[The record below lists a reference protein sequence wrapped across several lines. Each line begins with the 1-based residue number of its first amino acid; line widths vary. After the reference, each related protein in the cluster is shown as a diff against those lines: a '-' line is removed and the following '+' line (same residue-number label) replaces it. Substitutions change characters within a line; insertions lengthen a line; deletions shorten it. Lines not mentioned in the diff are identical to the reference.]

1 MPRIAGIDLPRE
13 KRVEIG
19 LTYIYGIGR
28 TSSNKILKMS
38 GVNPDTKV
46 KDLTE
51 KEASKLRGIIEKEF
65 RVGGELRREIS
76 LNIKRLIDI
85 KSYRGLRH
93 RRSLPVRGQR
103 THTNAR
109 TRKGPR
115 KTVGRKKI
123 KESTQR
129 TPREQKG

>member
-19 LTYIYGIGR
+19 LTYVYGIGR

-51 KEASKLRGIIEKEF
+51 KEATKLRGIIEKEF

-123 KESTQR
+123 KEQR
-129 TPREQKG
+129 APRGPKG